1 LLADL
6 KTTDFIN
13 QTAAG
18 TPVPGGGSVSALSA
32 ALAAA
37 LTEMVANLTAGKKGY
52 EAVEKEMQEV
62 AAAVKELR
70 QKLIAEI
77 DNDSNAYNDV
87 LAAFKLP
94 KTTEQENERR
104 RQAIQDAMKNAARVP
119 LGVAF
124 DALQVMD
131 LAETV
136 ITSGNRNAVTD
147 GAVGVML
154 GRTAALGALYNVKIN
169 LASVKD
175 EAFVEE
181 MMREVN
187 KLQSRVQEREKEIL
201 SYVKIL

>member
-1 LLADL
+1 MLADL

-52 EAVEKEMQEV
+52 DAVEKEMQDV
-62 AAAVKELR
+62 AAVVKSLR
-70 QKLIAEI
+70 QKLITEI
-77 DNDSNAYNDV
+77 DNDSNAYKDV

-94 KTTEQENERR
+94 KTTKEENERR

-136 ITSGNRNAVTD
+136 ITKGNRNAVTD

-201 SYVKIL
+201 SYVKI